1 MISQEYKQYTLTN
14 PTLLQRP
21 TDISDDHIAYNP
33 SAIWTTESKSGK
45 CHDIM
50 YVRIEPDR
58 SCSTSS
64 HLGKSR
70 VRPYIVD
77 VNDFNKPLK
86 PYHDEAE
93 ELIGEDAALTR
104 INRKLG
110 NGAIEKIWLLS
121 CVDAQPVPDKP
132 NQVKTLHTKFYAGKK
147 LNTLEHIADGPEW
160 MKDIRIAQDLGSTAL
175 HIYGRPQPKD
185 CSGNI
190 TYTTI
195 DSIEKL
201 NAQVISEAPFIDET
215 LFEIGSN
222 TWGGVNDVIAGPDP
236 NVNILLAHSAR
247 ITNESGNK
255 VQYKSEILAHYL
267 LEKTILRLGVLA
279 TANLFPKGPIKADD
293 AKDCRDVVFSG
304 GGYNGT
310 LQYASFGVRDGS
322 IGISKV
328 QRLN

>member
-1 MISQEYKQYTLTN
+1 MSFEKYKLAN
-14 PTLLQRP
+14 PALLPKP
-21 TDISDDHIAYNP
+21 TDIGDYIAYNP

-45 CHDIM
+45 RHDIM

-64 HLGKSR
+64 HLGKSLA
-70 VRPYIVD
+70 RPYTFDI
-77 VNDFNKPLK
+77 NNFNKPLK
-86 PYHDEAE
+86 PYYEAE
-93 ELIGEDAALTR
+93 EKMGEDPALTR
-104 INRKLG
+104 INRRLG
-110 NGAIEKIWLLS
+110 SGAIEKIWLLS
-121 CVDAQPVPDKP
+121 CVDAQPFPDKL

-222 TWGGVNDVIAGPDP
+222 TWGGVNDVITGPDP

-279 TANLFPKGPIKADD
+279 TANLFPKGTIKADD

-322 IGISKV
+322 IGISRV
-328 QRLN
+328 QKLN